1 MNKIT
6 LSRRHRAPVW
16 LLLMVLVL
24 PGMLGA
30 CSLSSV
36 EVRQSRTTTPPAN
49 RQATPVPTQQDS
61 SQNNQGDQGNS
72 SPGGSGGDLNSPPAQ
87 QADGSAGAA
96 WQIPAEQ
103 QAVVRVVEQVNPAV
117 VTVVN
122 KLDPRQSGFSGEAR
136 GSGVV
141 IDEEGRII
149 TNNHVIEGAVE
160 GGLQVIFIDGTIAP
174 AQLIGADPG
183 NDLAVLKV
191 DTEVKVVA
199 TLADSS
205 KVKVGET
212 VIAIGSALGDF
223 TNPVTVGVVSGT
235 NRDLEGQEVQLE
247 NLIQTDAAINHGN
260 SGGPLLNLSGEVIGI
275 NTAVVR
281 GDGSGVG
288 AGDVAEGLGFAI
300 PSNRVRTV
308 AGRIIQ
314 QEGRPRPF
322 LGVATEPV
330 TPQLASYY
338 DLRGPNGRL
347 LSSGVLVVEVVPGS
361 AAEDVGLAPGDV
373 ILSIDDTT
381 LNEDNPLADVLAEY
395 EAGQTVRLQ
404 VVRNG
409 SSQDV
414 DVTLGGR

>member
-1 MNKIT
+1 MNNFSF
-6 LSRRHRAPVW
+6 SRRHRAPIW
-16 LLLMVLVL
+16 LLLLVLVL
-24 PGMLGA
+24 PGVLGA
-30 CSLSSV
+30 CSLSTV
-36 EVRQSRTTTPPAN
+36 EVKQSRTATPSAG
-49 RQATPVPTQQDS
+49 RQATPVASEQDS
-61 SQNNQGDQGNS
+61 SQGNQGDQGDS
-72 SPGGSGGDLNSPPAQ
+72 SPGGSGGSGGDLDSPPAQ
-87 QADGSAGAA
+87 QAGGA
-96 WQIPAEQ
+96 WQVPAEQ
-103 QAVVRVVEQVNPAV
+103 QAVVKVVEQVNPAV

-141 IDEEGRII
+141 IDREGRII
-149 TNNHVIEGAVE
+149 TNNHVIEGAAE

-174 AQLIGADPG
+174 AELIGADPG

-191 DTEVKVVA
+191 DTEIKAVA

-205 KVKVGET
+205 KVRVGET

-223 TNPVTVGVVSGT
+223 TNTVTVGVVSGT

-281 GDGSGVG
+281 GDGSG
-288 AGDVAEGLGFAI
+288 ADDGDVAEGLGFAI
-300 PSNRVRTV
+300 PANRVKTV

-314 QEGRPRPF
+314 QEGKPRPF

-361 AAEDVGLAPGDV
+361 AADDVGLAPGDV
-373 ILSIDDTT
+373 ILRIDGTT
-381 LNEDNPLADVLAEY
+381 LNENNPLADVLAEY
-395 EAGQTVRLQ
+395 EAGQTIRLQ

-409 SSQDV
+409 SSQEV

>member
-1 MNKIT
+1 MSKFPI
-6 LSRRHRAPVW
+6 SRRHRVPVW
-16 LLLMVLVL
+16 LLLVVLVL
-24 PGMLGA
+24 TIALSA

-36 EVRQSRTTTPPAN
+36 DSRTATPSPSQ
-49 RQATPVPTQQDS
+49 QATPVASQQDD
-61 SQNNQGDQGNS
+61 SQNNQGDNG
-72 SPGGSGGDLNSPPAQ
+72 PGGSGNNLNSPEDR
-87 QADGSAGAA
+87 QAGGSAGGA

-103 QAVVRVVEQVNPAV
+103 QAVVKVVEQVNPAV

-122 KLDPRQSGFSGEAR
+122 TLDPRQSGFSGEAR

-141 IDEEGRII
+141 IDREGRII
-149 TNNHVIEGAVE
+149 TNNHVIEGAQE
-160 GGLQVIFIDGTIAP
+160 GGLQVIFIDGTITP

-191 DTEVKVVA
+191 DTEIKAVA

-223 TNPVTVGVVSGT
+223 TNTVTVGVVSGT
-235 NRDLEGQEVQLE
+235 NRDLVGGDVKLE

-281 GDGSGVG
+281 GAGSGNG
-288 AGDVAEGLGFAI
+288 GGDVAEGLGFAI
-300 PSNRVRTV
+300 PANRVKTV
-308 AGRIIQ
+308 AGRIIE

-322 LGVATEPV
+322 LGVTTAPV
-330 TPQLASYY
+330 TPQLAAYY

-347 LSSGVLVVEVVPGS
+347 LSSGVLVVDVLPGS
-361 AAEDVGLAPGDV
+361 AADDAGLAPGDV
-373 ILSIDDTT
+373 ILSIEGTRLDE
-381 LNEDNPLADVLAEY
+381 NNPLADVLAQY
-395 EAGQTVRLQ
+395 EAGQTVGMQ

-409 SSQDV
+409 SSFDI
-414 DVTLGGR
+414 DVTLGAR

>member
-1 MNKIT
+1 MNKFT
-6 LSRRHRAPVW
+6 VSPGHRAPVW
-16 LLLMVLVL
+16 WLLVVLVL
-24 PGMLGA
+24 PAVLGA

-36 EVRQSRTTTPPAN
+36 EVGQSGTATAAPSAN
-49 RQATPVPTQQDS
+49 RQANTAVSQQDS
-61 SQNNQGDQGNS
+61 SPDNQDNS
-72 SPGGSGGDLNSPPAQ
+72 SPGGSGGSGGNLDSPPAQ
-87 QADGSAGAA
+87 QAGGSAGSA

-103 QAVVRVVEQVNPAV
+103 QAVVKVVEQVNPAV

-122 KLDPRQSGFSGEAR
+122 RLDPRQGFGGEAR

-149 TNNHVIEGAVE
+149 TNFHVIEGAVE

-174 AQLIGADPG
+174 AGLIGGDRD

-191 DTEVKVVA
+191 DVEIKAVA

-212 VIAIGSALGDF
+212 VIAIGSALGEF
-223 TNPVTVGVVSGT
+223 SNTVTVGVVSGT
-235 NRDLEGQEVQLE
+235 NRDLEGQDVQLE

-281 GDGSGVG
+281 GADG
-288 AGDVAEGLGFAI
+288 GDVAEGLGFAI
-300 PSNRVRTV
+300 PANRVKTV

-314 QEGRPRPF
+314 QEGKPRPF

-330 TPQLASYY
+330 TPQLAAYY

-347 LSSGVLVVEVVPGS
+347 LNSGVLVVEVVPGS
-361 AAEDVGLAPGDV
+361 AADDVGLAPGDV
-373 ILSIDDTT
+373 ILSIDDTA
-381 LNEDNPLADVLAEY
+381 LNEDNPLADVLAQY
-395 EAGQTVRLQ
+395 EAGQTIRLQ

-409 SSQDV
+409 SSHDV

>member
-1 MNKIT
+1 MSN
-6 LSRRHRAPVW
+6 LSFSRPQRLLVR
-16 LLLMVLVL
+16 LLLWIMLVPL
-24 PGMLGA
+24 VLGA

-36 EVRQSRTTTPPAN
+36 EVGRSRTATPSAN
-49 RQATPVPTQQDS
+49 QQQQATPVASQQNGS
-61 SQNNQGDQGNS
+61 QGQNGQNNGS
-72 SPGGSGGDLNSPPAQ
+72 GGSGNFNAPAEQ
-87 QADGSAGAA
+87 QAGGSAGAA

-103 QAVVRVVEQVNPAV
+103 QAVVKVVEQVNPAV

-122 KLDPRQSGFSGEAR
+122 RLDPRRSGFSGEAR

-141 IDEEGRII
+141 IDREGRII
-149 TNNHVIEGAVE
+149 TNNHVIEGAAT

-174 AQLIGADPG
+174 ATLIGADPG

-191 DTEVKVVA
+191 DTDIKAVA

-205 KVKVGET
+205 KVRVGET

-223 TNPVTVGVVSGT
+223 TNTVTVGVVSGT
-235 NRDLEGQEVQLE
+235 NRDLQGQDVQLE

-281 GDGSGVG
+281 GDGSDAAG
-288 AGDVAEGLGFAI
+288 GDVAEGLGFAI
-300 PSNRVRTV
+300 PANRVKTV
-308 AGRIIQ
+308 AGRLIQ
-314 QEGRPRPF
+314 QEGKPRPF

-347 LSSGVLVVEVVPGS
+347 LDSGVLVVEVVPNS
-361 AAEDVGLAPGDV
+361 AAENAGLAPGDV
-373 ILSIDDTT
+373 ILSIDNTT
-381 LNEDNPLADVLAEY
+381 LDENNPLVDVLAQY
-395 EAGQTVRLQ
+395 EAGQTIRLQ

-409 SSQDV
+409 NSQQV
-414 DVTLGGR
+414 DVRLGSR

>member
-1 MNKIT
+1 MSKSPI
-6 LSRRHRAPVW
+6 SRRHRVPVW
-16 LLLMVLVL
+16 LLLVVLVL
-24 PGMLGA
+24 PIALSA

-36 EVRQSRTTTPPAN
+36 EVGQSRTATPSAN
-49 RQATPVPTQQDS
+49 QQATPVASQRDNA
-61 SQNNQGDQGNS
+61 QNNQEDNG
-72 SPGGSGGDLNSPPAQ
+72 PGGSGNNLNSPENQ
-87 QADGSAGAA
+87 QAGGSAGGA

-103 QAVVRVVEQVNPAV
+103 QAVVKVVEQVNPAV

-122 KLDPRQSGFSGEAR
+122 TLDPRQSGFSGEAR

-141 IDEEGRII
+141 IDQDGRII
-149 TNNHVIEGAVE
+149 TNNHVIEGAQE

-174 AQLIGADPG
+174 ARLIGADPG

-191 DTEVKVVA
+191 DTEIKAVA

-223 TNPVTVGVVSGT
+223 TNTVTVGVVSGT
-235 NRDLEGQEVQLE
+235 NRDLQGQDVKLE

-281 GDGSGVG
+281 GAGSGNG
-288 AGDVAEGLGFAI
+288 EGDVAEGLGFAI
-300 PSNRVRTV
+300 PANRVKTV
-308 AGRIIQ
+308 AGRIIE

-347 LSSGVLVVEVVPGS
+347 LNSGVLVVEVVPGS
-361 AAEDVGLAPGDV
+361 AAEEAGLAPGDV
-373 ILSIDDTT
+373 ILSIEGTSLDE
-381 LNEDNPLADVLAEY
+381 NNPLADVLAQY
-395 EAGQTVRLQ
+395 EAGQTVSMQ

-409 SSQDV
+409 SSVDV
-414 DVTLGGR
+414 DVTLGAR

>member
-1 MNKIT
+1 
-6 LSRRHRAPVW
+6 V
-16 LLLMVLVL
+16 VLVL
-24 PGMLGA
+24 PIALSA

-36 EVRQSRTTTPPAN
+36 EVGQSRTATPSAN
-49 RQATPVPTQQDS
+49 QQATPVASQRDNA
-61 SQNNQGDQGNS
+61 QNNQEDNG
-72 SPGGSGGDLNSPPAQ
+72 PGGSGNNLNSPENQ
-87 QADGSAGAA
+87 QAGGSAGGA

-103 QAVVRVVEQVNPAV
+103 QAVVKVVEQVNPAV

-122 KLDPRQSGFSGEAR
+122 TLDPRQSGFSGEAR

-141 IDEEGRII
+141 IDQDGRII
-149 TNNHVIEGAVE
+149 TNNHVIEGAQE

-174 AQLIGADPG
+174 ARLIGADPG

-191 DTEVKVVA
+191 DTEIKAVA

-223 TNPVTVGVVSGT
+223 TNTVTVGVVSGT
-235 NRDLEGQEVQLE
+235 NRDLQGQDVKLE

-281 GDGSGVG
+281 GAGSGNG
-288 AGDVAEGLGFAI
+288 EGDVAEGLGFAI
-300 PSNRVRTV
+300 PANRVKTV
-308 AGRIIQ
+308 AGRIIE

-347 LSSGVLVVEVVPGS
+347 LNSGVLVVEVVPGS
-361 AAEDVGLAPGDV
+361 AAEEAGLAPGDV
-373 ILSIDDTT
+373 ILSIEGTSLDE
-381 LNEDNPLADVLAEY
+381 NNPLADVLAQY
-395 EAGQTVRLQ
+395 EAGQTVSMQ

-409 SSQDV
+409 SSVDV
-414 DVTLGGR
+414 DVTLGAR

>member
-1 MNKIT
+1 MSN
-6 LSRRHRAPVW
+6 LSISRKHGLSVR
-16 LLLMVLVL
+16 LLLVVLVL
-24 PGMLGA
+24 PLVLAA

-36 EVRQSRTTTPPAN
+36 ESRRSRTATPSAN
-49 RQATPVPTQQDS
+49 QQQATPVASQQDG
-61 SQNNQGDQGNS
+61 SQGQNDQGN
-72 SPGGSGGDLNSPPAQ
+72 NSPVGGNFNAPAEQ
-87 QADGSAGAA
+87 EAEGSTGAA

-103 QAVVRVVEQVNPAV
+103 QAVVKVVEQVNPAV

-122 KLDPRQSGFSGEAR
+122 RLDPRQSGYSGEAR

-141 IDEEGRII
+141 IDEEGHII
-149 TNNHVIEGAVE
+149 TNFHVIEGAAQ
-160 GGLQVIFIDGTIAP
+160 GGLQVIFLDGTIAP
-174 AQLIGADPG
+174 ATLTGGDRG

-191 DTEVKVVA
+191 DTEIKAVA

-223 TNPVTVGVVSGT
+223 TNTVTVGVVSGT
-235 NRDLEGQEVQLE
+235 NRDLQGLDVELE

-260 SGGPLLNLSGEVIGI
+260 SGGALLNLSGEVIGI

-281 GDGSGVG
+281 GDGSGAG

-300 PSNRVRTV
+300 PANRVRTV
-308 AGRIIQ
+308 AGRIIE

-347 LSSGVLVVEVVPGS
+347 LNSGVLVVEVVQGS
-361 AAEDVGLAPGDV
+361 AAEEIGLAPGDV
-373 ILSIDDTT
+373 ILSIDGTA
-381 LNEDNPLADVLAEY
+381 LNEDNPLVDVLAMY
-395 EAGQTVRLQ
+395 EGGQTVRLQ

-409 SSQDV
+409 EAHEV
-414 DVTLGGR
+414 DVKLGSR